1 MKRFLIVLL
10 TFSIFLTGC
19 SGGSDKRIIK
29 KLEKTLDKYIGYEST
44 IEIKILMNEKE
55 SNYKMKE
62 EYIKN
67 GVYRIEILEPKASK
81 GITIEYEDEKVY
93 INNASIKQ
101 SISLKS
107 IKDLN
112 KGLLIGEFFDDLG
125 SIESIR
131 EENIDKESYY
141 IFNNNV
147 KEKNKFNNS
156 QEIWVK
162 KKDFTPYVMNILDEE
177 GNIKTIIK
185 YKKFKFI
192 KNKDK

>member
-1 MKRFLIVLL
+1 MKKFLIVLL
-10 TFSIFLTGC
+10 ILSILLTGC
-19 SGGSDKRIIK
+19 SGGSDKRTIK
-29 KLEKTLDKYIGYEST
+29 KLENTLDKYIGYEST

-67 GVYRIEILEPKASK
+67 GIYKIEILEPKASK

-107 IKDLN
+107 IKDLS
-112 KGLLIGEFFDDLG
+112 KGLLIGEFFGDLG
-125 SIESIR
+125 TIESIM

-141 IFNNNV
+141 IFNNNI

-156 QEIWVK
+156 QEIWLK